1 MGAPCSPA
9 GELLGPSS
17 CHQPGAAPGCLSAAG
32 CHRVLWVRAFQTEAL
47 RWSVTGFLAGPREAL
62 VLGCTFLC
70 GGSSKGR
77 PQCSEW
83 TANSW
88 KLAISPNFRTHV
100 CICQRNIQIQYRP
113 AKNVDLVSRQMAAQR
128 LTRVWGTPSTPFPPL
143 SMCKKLVGS
152 SRPQLH
158 GLQHS
163 KPRAV
168 DSYKASCLPVSPEP
182 DLELPLYPVPLSA
195 KGSISRPYFD
205 MCVAGVGVGLEEGSL
220 WPRVVSNSRSS

>member
-128 LTRVWGTPSTPFPPL
+128 DQGLGHAFHTLPPTID
-143 SMCKKLVGS
+143 VQEAGGQQQATTA
-152 SRPQLH
+152 RF
-158 GLQHS
+158 
-163 KPRAV
+163 AAF
-168 DSYKASCLPVSPEP
+168 KAQGC
-182 DLELPLYPVPLSA
+182 
-195 KGSISRPYFD
+195 
-205 MCVAGVGVGLEEGSL
+205 
-220 WPRVVSNSRSS
+220 